1 MSQQTNKQ
9 AHETLSYAK
18 YLWCIFSCYTLS
30 PMYLLLQLCVFPS
43 SKLKIFFFIVFKRNL
58 IGAFLRKRMRNI
70 GSVFDLITPWGKNL
84 EKCFLNNNRI
94 EVQMDRRTAR
104 IYVFTLKHFIEAKLI
119 NLTLFT
125 YISSN
130 I

>member
-1 MSQQTNKQ
+1 MLSIYDVFLAVILYPLCIYCYNYVFSPQ
-9 AHETLSYAK
+9 AS
-18 YLWCIFSCYTLS
+18 
-30 PMYLLLQLCVFPS
+30 
-43 SKLKIFFFIVFKRNL
+43 LKSFFFIVFKRNL

-70 GSVFDLITPWGKNL
+70 GSVFDSITPWGKNL